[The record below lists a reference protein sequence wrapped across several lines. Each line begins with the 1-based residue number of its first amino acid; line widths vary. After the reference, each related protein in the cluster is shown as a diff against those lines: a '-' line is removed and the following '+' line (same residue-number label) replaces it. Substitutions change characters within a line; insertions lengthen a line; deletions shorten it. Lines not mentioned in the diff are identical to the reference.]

1 MNTTSGNREASTRE
15 SLNITAIFRILL
27 RRIWIIVLVTILC
40 FGGMFLY
47 SETMITPTYVSSF
60 TCYINNRINMDNIG
74 STSVNDLNASMGLAY
89 FYQEIIVSRSVLQD
103 AVKIADADM
112 TYVELYNKVTT
123 EVSEN
128 APVITVMVED
138 TDPERAAK
146 LASAI
151 ADAAPIHGKRIVE
164 GSSLQIVDEPIANYG
179 RYSPNSLQNALI
191 GGFTGMLLCMVALV
205 LIEMFNDRV
214 QSSEDLELRYNIT
227 VLGTIPDIE
236 QAQKNQSSR
245 FYGKK
250 GGEGK

>member
-1 MNTTSGNREASTRE
+1 MNTTSGNRESAAQYTI
-15 SLNITAIFRILL
+15 NIAAIGKILL

-40 FGGMFLY
+40 FGGMLLY

-74 STSVNDLNASMGLAY
+74 STSVNDLNASMGLAF

-112 TYVELYNKVTT
+112 TYAELYHKVTT

-179 RYSPNSLQNALI
+179 RYSPNSLQNALA
-191 GGFTGMLLCMVALV
+191 GGFAGMLLCMVALV
-205 LIEMFNDRV
+205 LIEILNDRV
-214 QSSEDLELRYNIT
+214 QSGEDLELRYNIT

-236 QAQKNQSSR
+236 QAQKNQSSG